1 MNSKPF
7 MVTVPEA
14 CKRTGLTKYMIR
26 KMMEKKMFAFIQ
38 VGRKLYVN
46 YDSLVECLSGSE
58 VIADNA
64 EH

>member
-1 MNSKPF
+1 MNNKPF

-26 KMMEKKMFAFIQ
+26 KMIKKKMFSFIQ

-46 YDSLVECLSGSE
+46 YDSLIECLSGNE
-58 VIADNA
+58 VIEDDA